1 MCVCVC
7 SIEKQKLNGLMRERK
22 GSEGYVR
29 EEEVKVNIWLALSHG
44 LVVFSPNL
52 DSSISTFSHPSH
64 DITEPSLHTHRV
76 RSSIQAIVWL
86 SLHNSV
92 ILLEC
97 APARTHNLIL
107 AFAISRI
114 LTALAG
120 QLPIFGLKY
129 IRPSKHSTKDSAHD
143 PTHAVASSQRS
154 FVALPNDSHP
164 KR

>member
-1 MCVCVC
+1 MTLQ
-7 SIEKQKLNGLMRERK
+7 STRER
-22 GSEGYVR
+22 ER
-29 EEEVKVNIWLALSHG
+29 ER
-44 LVVFSPNL
+44 
-52 DSSISTFSHPSH
+52 
-64 DITEPSLHTHRV
+64 EPSLHTHRV

-143 PTHAVASSQRS
+143 QTHAVASSQRS
-154 FVALPNDSHP
+154 FERFAPETLTYLAVHFVHVRPRCQSHQTATTEWYSKSEFYHTLMP
-164 KR
+164 TNGFSTAKY